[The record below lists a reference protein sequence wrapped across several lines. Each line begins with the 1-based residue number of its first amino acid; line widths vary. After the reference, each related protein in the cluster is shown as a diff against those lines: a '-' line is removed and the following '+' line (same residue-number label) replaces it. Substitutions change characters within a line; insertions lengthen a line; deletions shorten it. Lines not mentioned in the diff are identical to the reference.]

1 MRILMTTDTVGGV
14 WTFTK
19 ELASGLLIN
28 DCSVALLSLG
38 RMPSPSQQAWAD
50 EQNQRW
56 GARFRYEPLDTPL
69 EWMSDNERAYS
80 GAASALTQIIDEFD
94 PELLLSSQYC
104 FGALPFDLPR
114 IVIAHSDVLSWAEAC
129 RPHGLEPSK
138 WLDTYIA
145 LVQAGLD
152 GADAVVAPTQWML
165 DALGG
170 NFAPP
175 FERRVIANGRTLPR
189 VDMAAKRRMQA
200 VTAGRLWDEA
210 KNVKL
215 LEAVDSPVP
224 LLIAGETHP
233 ESSAHV
239 ADGSD
244 IRLLGS
250 LDESALLD
258 LLRDT
263 AIYIC
268 TSRYEPFGLAP
279 LEAAQCGCAVLAN
292 DIPSLREV
300 WGDSAL
306 YFTGP
311 DSLSSW
317 LWRLSDHP
325 WLLNEAREIAANHA
339 RSLTAERMTQ
349 GYLDLFRSIS
359 KQSSLVASHVA

>member
-1 MRILMTTDTVGGV
+1 MRVLMTTDTIGGV

-19 ELASGLLIN
+19 ELASGLLSN
-28 DCSVALLSLG
+28 GCAVALVSLG
-38 RMPSPSQQAWAD
+38 RMPSSSQQAWAD
-50 EQNQRW
+50 EQSRRW
-56 GARFRYEPLDTPL
+56 GARFSLTSLNTPL
-69 EWMSDNERAYS
+69 EWMNNNQRAFSD
-80 GAASALTQIIDEFD
+80 AAPVLMRVTDEFD
-94 PELLLSSQYC
+94 PDLLLSSQYC
-104 FGALPFDLPR
+104 FGALPCDIPR
-114 IVIAHSDVLSWAEAC
+114 IVVAHSDVLSWAEAC
-129 RPHGLEPSK
+129 RPQGLERSE
-138 WLDTYIA
+138 WLDAYMS
-145 LVQAGLD
+145 LVQKGLD
-152 GADAVVAPTQWML
+152 GADAVVAPTRWML
-165 DALGG
+165 DALAR
-170 NFAPP
+170 NFTLPL
-175 FERRVIANGRTLPR
+175 ERRVITNGRTLSDA
-189 VDMAAKRRMQA
+189 DMVAKRRMQA

-215 LEAVDSPVP
+215 LEAVDSPIP
-224 LLIAGETHP
+224 LLIAGEAHP
-233 ESSAHV
+233 NSSGRV
-239 ADGSD
+239 PDGTD

-250 LDESALLD
+250 LDETD
-258 LLRDT
+258 LLSLLRES

-339 RSLTAERMTQ
+339 RSFTAECMTE

>member
-19 ELASGLLIN
+19 ELAAGLLRS
-28 DCSVALLSLG
+28 DCAVALVSLG

-50 EQNQRW
+50 EQIEHW
-56 GARFRYEPLDTPL
+56 GARFRYEALDTPL
-69 EWMSDNERAYS
+69 EWMNDNERAFS
-80 GAASALTQIIDEFD
+80 GAAPTLTQITDEFD

-104 FGALPFDLPR
+104 FGALPCDLPR

-129 RPHGLEPSK
+129 RPDGLEQSE

-145 LVQAGLD
+145 HVQNGLD

-165 DALGG
+165 DALAR
-170 NFAPP
+170 NFTLPP
-175 FERRVIANGRTLPR
+175 ERSVIANGRTLPG

-215 LEAVDSPVP
+215 LEAVDSPIP
-224 LLIAGETHP
+224 LLIAGESQH
-233 ESSAHV
+233 ESSSLTTNGA
-239 ADGSD
+239 D

-250 LDESALLD
+250 LHETAMLS
-258 LLRDT
+258 LLRES

-325 WLLNEAREIAANHA
+325 WLLNEAREIAANHS
-339 RSLTAERMTQ
+339 RSFTAERMTES
-349 GYLDLFRSIS
+349 YLDLFKSIS
-359 KQSSLVASHVA
+359 KQSSRVASHVA